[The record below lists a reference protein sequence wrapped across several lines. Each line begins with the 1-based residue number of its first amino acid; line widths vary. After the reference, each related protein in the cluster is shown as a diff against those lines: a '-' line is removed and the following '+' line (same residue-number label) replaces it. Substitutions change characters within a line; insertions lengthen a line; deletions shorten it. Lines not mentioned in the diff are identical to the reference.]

1 MNITEYNV
9 QIGQNVPKML
19 RQANYPCVQLASWRY
34 LVPELEP
41 INYAKIVDDLA
52 KSNLTS
58 WIRCFPPRALH

>member
-1 MNITEYNV
+1 
-9 QIGQNVPKML
+9 ML
-19 RQANYPCVQLASWRY
+19 RQANYPCVQLASWWY